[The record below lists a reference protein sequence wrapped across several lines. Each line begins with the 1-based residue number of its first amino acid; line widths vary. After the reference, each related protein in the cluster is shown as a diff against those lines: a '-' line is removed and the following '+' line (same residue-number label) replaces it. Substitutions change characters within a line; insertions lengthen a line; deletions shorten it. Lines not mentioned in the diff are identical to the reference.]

1 MGQRARAAM
10 RWSIPSASL
19 DGARC
24 CALCLLFLALAAPSL
39 LSARSKTEQNATTVD
54 SGTFSILVGGRRVGA
69 ETFAIRQ
76 SPTSSVATSEIRID
90 DGGSK
95 ARQTS
100 ELRLSPKGEL
110 QHYEWHELSPEKS
123 EIVIE
128 PQEDFLVERMT
139 SEKDKKFEQPL
150 LVPPTTMVLD
160 DFFFSHW
167 EILTWRYL
175 ASICKTVNGTPQ
187 CVPQKSQ
194 FGVIVPRQHASIV
207 VSIEFLGRDHLP
219 IHGAETELSHYRISS
234 EGAAD
239 WYLWLDG
246 NQKLVRILIP
256 ATKMEVVRE

>member
-10 RWSIPSASL
+10 RWSILSASL
-19 DGARC
+19 GWARW
-24 CALCLLFLALAAPSL
+24 CALCLLALALGAPSL
-39 LSARSKTEQNATTVD
+39 LSARSKPEQNATTID
-54 SGTFSILVGGRRVGA
+54 SGTFSILIGGRKVGA
-69 ETFAIRQ
+69 ETFAIKQ
-76 SPTSSVATSEIRID
+76 SATSSVATSEIKID

-110 QHYEWHELSPEKS
+110 QHYEWRELSPEKS

-128 PQEDFLVERMT
+128 PQEDILLERIT
-139 SEKDKKFEQPL
+139 SEKDKKFEQPFL
-150 LVPPTTMVLD
+150 MPPTTLVLD

-175 ASICKTVNGTPQ
+175 ASICKTVNGATQ

-207 VSIEFLGRDHLP
+207 LSIEFVGRDRLP
-219 IHGAETELSHYRISS
+219 IHGTETELSHYRISS
-234 EGAAD
+234 EEAGD
-239 WYLWLDG
+239 WDLWLDG